1 MMGTSI
7 KYQQQNQGAHKF
19 TMWLFIVSSCMV
31 FAGFTSAFLV
41 RKGAGG
47 AWTGFALP
55 SAFNISTFII
65 LFSSVCLMVAHLS
78 NKKGHKLLTSFCL
91 LLTIVCGILFCLFQ
105 FNGWNLLSAQ
115 GFYPAGNPNPAPQF
129 LFVIVLMHALHVL
142 SGLIFLSIAFIR
154 SLFALR
160 RLKSNNVIQNLESE
174 EKRVLN
180 IRTDLLS
187 LYWHFMGFLWLYL
200 FVFLY
205 FNL

>member
-78 NKKGHKLLTSFCL
+78 NKKNINYLHHWLPIINYRLWNPF
-91 LLTIVCGILFCLFQ
+91 LFFQ

-160 RLKSNNVIQNLESE
+160 RLKSNNVIQNLESS
-174 EKRVLN
+174 EKGVLN

>member
-1 MMGTSI
+1 MSLTL
-7 KYQQQNQGAHKF
+7 KYQEKNQGAHKF

-47 AWTGFALP
+47 AWTGFSLP
-55 SAFNISTFII
+55 NEFNISTFII
-65 LFSSVCLMVAHLS
+65 LFSSICLLVADIS
-78 NKKGHKLLTSFCL
+78 NKKGNKILMSFTL
-91 LLTIVCGILFCLFQ
+91 LLTIICGVLFCYFQ
-105 FNGWNLLSAQ
+105 YNGWMILSNQ

-142 SGLIFLSIAFIR
+142 TGLVFLTVAFVR
-154 SLFALR
+154 SLIALR
-160 RLKSNNVIQNLESE
+160 KIKSDEVLEKIELSE
-174 EKRVLN
+174 KGVLS

-187 LYWHFMGFLWLYL
+187 LFWHFMGILWLYL
-200 FVFLY
+200 FGFLY